1 MDETAARS
9 LIEPPSGL
17 LWAFRFSESERGVQI
32 DSVPDLNEIRG
43 SKCWYW
49 LHFTSAHEQS
59 RSAIRSLPGLSDDA
73 IDALIQQDGGLR
85 IDADEGGIYGAIADF
100 ERDLSGRTD
109 DTSKLFFSISDHL
122 FISIRRHALY
132 STDHV
137 RRMFDRGQYP
147 TSPSD
152 LLQMIVSR
160 FIQAANRVL
169 IDLSDTV
176 DDIEDRVLRPEIN
189 DDRVRLVPIRRTSVR
204 LYRQVMAMKSAFARF
219 EIANVALPA
228 DIKTIS
234 YELARELES
243 VEHDAQILQDRARLL
258 HDEMSAKTD
267 SAINGNLRVL
277 SILTSLFLPPTLI
290 AGLFGMNVKDL
301 PFLETPG
308 GFWYVLGLCIIS
320 SISAYILM
328 KKLDIA

>member
-1 MDETAARS
+1 MQKNEPQP
-9 LIEPPSGL
+9 LIETSTGL
-17 LWAFRFSESERGVQI
+17 LWAFCFSDTEKGVQI
-32 DSVPDLNEIRG
+32 GSIPNSDDLQRPG
-43 SKCWYW
+43 CWYW

-59 RSAIRSLPGLSDDA
+59 RSAIRSLPGLGEDA
-73 IDALIQQDGGLR
+73 IEALTHQDGGLR
-85 IDADEGGIYGAIADF
+85 IDADEGVVYGAIADF

-109 DTSKLFFSISDHL
+109 DMSKLFFAVSDNL

-132 STDHV
+132 STDRV
-137 RRMFDRGQYP
+137 RRMFDKGQYP
-147 TSPSD
+147 SSPSD
-152 LLQMIVSR
+152 LLQMIVTR
-160 FIQAANRVL
+160 FIHSANHVL
-169 IDLSDTV
+169 VDLTDTV
-176 DDIEDRVLRPEIN
+176 DDIEDRVLLPDIN

-204 LYRQVMAMKSAFARF
+204 LYRQIASMKAAFARF
-219 EIANVALPA
+219 ENSNANMPSYFY
-228 DIKTIS
+228 DISK
-234 YELARELES
+234 ELTRELEAI
-243 VEHDAQILQDRARLL
+243 EHDAQIFQDRARLL

-308 GFWYVLGLCIIS
+308 GFWYVLGLCVLS
-320 SISAYILM
+320 SFLAYILM